1 MPLPSQETSTELPTV
16 TENYESFCQF
26 NFLEE
31 NKHCFFFRRPKI
43 EVNQSAGLKLDQVD
57 GNIELRNAE
66 FSYPSRP
73 NLQILNCLNL
83 SVKAGER
90 IALVGE
96 SGCGKSTVLQLIQRL
111 YDLDKG
117 SLSVQGHNIESLNVP
132 QLRSKLGL
140 VTQEPVLFN
149 RSIKENIE
157 YGDNERTVSME
168 EVVAAARM
176 ANIHQFVSALP
187 EGYDTNIGNRGSQL
201 SGGQKQRVA
210 IARMLL
216 RNPKILPLDEATSA
230 LEAES
235 EKVVHEALDKAQQ
248 GRTSITIAHRLS
260 TIKNSGQIY
269 VVEKGRIIEHG
280 THDQLINMRASYFK
294 LWNSNTS

>member
-1 MPLPSQETSTELPTV
+1 MGNAFAFTGDLNSALAAAARIFSLLDRRPTIGCDPSQGRKL
-16 TENYESFCQF
+16 
-26 NFLEE
+26 
-31 NKHCFFFRRPKI
+31 K
-43 EVNQSAGLKLDQVD
+43 EVE
-57 GNIELRNAE
+57 GNIDLRQAE
-66 FSYPSRP
+66 FSYPSRR
-73 NLQILNCLNL
+73 NLQILNRLNL
-83 SVKAGER
+83 SVKAGDR

-111 YDLDKG
+111 YDLDQG
-117 SLSVQGHNIESLNVP
+117 SLSVQGHNIESVNVP

-157 YGDNERTVSME
+157 YGDNEREVSME

-187 EGYDTNIGNRGSQL
+187 EGYDTKVGNRGSQL

-216 RNPKILPLDEATSA
+216 RNPKILLLDEATSA
-230 LEAES
+230 LDAES
-235 EKVVHEALDKAQQ
+235 EKVVQDALDKVQQ

-260 TIKNSGQIY
+260 TIKNSEQIY
-269 VVEKGRIIEHG
+269 VVQKGRIVERG
-280 THDQLINMRASYFK
+280 THDQLISKRATYFK
-294 LWNSNTS
+294 LWNSSSR

>member
-1 MPLPSQETSTELPTV
+1 M
-16 TENYESFCQF
+16 
-26 NFLEE
+26 
-31 NKHCFFFRRPKI
+31 
-43 EVNQSAGLKLDQVD
+43 
-57 GNIELRNAE
+57 
-66 FSYPSRP
+66 
-73 NLQILNCLNL
+73 
-83 SVKAGER
+83 
-90 IALVGE
+90 GE
-96 SGCGKSTVLQLIQRL
+96 SGCGKSTVLQLIQRM
-111 YDLDKG
+111 YDLDQG

-140 VTQEPVLFN
+140 VSQEPVLFN

-157 YGDNERTVSME
+157 YGDNERQVSME

-187 EGYDTNIGNRGSQL
+187 EGYDTKVGNRGSQL

-216 RNPKILPLDEATSA
+216 RNPRILLLDEATSA
-230 LEAES
+230 LDAES
-235 EKVVHEALDKAQQ
+235 EKVVHEALDRAQQ

-269 VVEKGRIIEHG
+269 VVEKGRII
-280 THDQLINMRASYFK
+280 INK
-294 LWNSNTS
+294 LNMELMTS

>member
-1 MPLPSQETSTELPTV
+1 M
-16 TENYESFCQF
+16 
-26 NFLEE
+26 
-31 NKHCFFFRRPKI
+31 
-43 EVNQSAGLKLDQVD
+43 
-57 GNIELRNAE
+57 
-66 FSYPSRP
+66 
-73 NLQILNCLNL
+73 
-83 SVKAGER
+83 KAGDR

-111 YDLDKG
+111 YDLDQG

-132 QLRSKLGL
+132 QLRSRLGL
-140 VTQEPVLFN
+140 VSQEPVLFN
-149 RSIKENIE
+149 RSIAENIE
-157 YGDNERTVSME
+157 YGDNEREVSME

-187 EGYDTNIGNRGSQL
+187 EGYNTKVGNRGSQL

-216 RNPKILPLDEATSA
+216 RNPRILLLDEATSA
-230 LEAES
+230 LDAES
-235 EKVVHEALDKAQQ
+235 EKVVQEALDRAQQ

-260 TIKNSGQIY
+260 TIKNSDQIY
-269 VVEKGRIIEHG
+269 VVEKGRIVEHG

-294 LWNSNTS
+294 LWYSNTS

>member
-1 MPLPSQETSTELPTV
+1 MEVSVNFTFLKSIG
-16 TENYESFCQF
+16 YRQF
-26 NFLEE
+26 LY
-31 NKHCFFFRRPKI
+31 RRPQI
-43 EVNQSAGLKLDQVD
+43 DANQAVGLKLDQVD

-73 NLQILNCLNL
+73 NLQILNRLNL
-83 SVKAGER
+83 SVKAGDR

-111 YDLDKG
+111 YDLDQG

-132 QLRSKLGL
+132 QLRSRLGL
-140 VTQEPVLFN
+140 VSQEPVLFN
-149 RSIKENIE
+149 RSIAENIE
-157 YGDNERTVSME
+157 YGDNEREVSME

-187 EGYDTNIGNRGSQL
+187 EGYDTKVGNRGSQL

-216 RNPKILPLDEATSA
+216 RNPRILLLDEATSA
-230 LEAES
+230 LDAES
-235 EKVVHEALDKAQQ
+235 EKVVQEALDRAQQ

-260 TIKNSGQIY
+260 TIKNSDQIY
-269 VVEKGRIIEHG
+269 VVEKGRIVEHG

>member
-1 MPLPSQETSTELPTV
+1 M
-16 TENYESFCQF
+16 
-26 NFLEE
+26 
-31 NKHCFFFRRPKI
+31 
-43 EVNQSAGLKLDQVD
+43 
-57 GNIELRNAE
+57 
-66 FSYPSRP
+66 
-73 NLQILNCLNL
+73 
-83 SVKAGER
+83 
-90 IALVGE
+90 
-96 SGCGKSTVLQLIQRL
+96 
-111 YDLDKG
+111 
-117 SLSVQGHNIESLNVP
+117 P

-216 RNPKILPLDEATSA
+216 RNPKILLLDEAT
-230 LEAES
+230 
-235 EKVVHEALDKAQQ
+235 
-248 GRTSITIAHRLS
+248 
-260 TIKNSGQIY
+260 SGQIY

-280 THDQLINMRASYFK
+280 THEQLINMRASYFK